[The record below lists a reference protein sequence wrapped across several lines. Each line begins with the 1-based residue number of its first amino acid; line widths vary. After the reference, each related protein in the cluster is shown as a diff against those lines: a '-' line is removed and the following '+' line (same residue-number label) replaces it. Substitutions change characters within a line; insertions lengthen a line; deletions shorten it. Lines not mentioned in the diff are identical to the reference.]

1 MLLAI
6 DSGNTNI
13 VFAIFSE
20 NGEVRGE
27 WRSGT
32 ESNRTADEF
41 GIWLTQLL
49 THHGVKKEDITD
61 AIIATV
67 VPDNLIHLKNLC
79 FSKTILI
86 REKIENITQSTCFC
100 FKEFSISTFFTSH

>member
-1 MLLAI
+1 M
-6 DSGNTNI
+6 
-13 VFAIFSE
+13 
-20 NGEVRGE
+20 GE

-49 THHGVKKEDITD
+49 DRYHINRKDITD

-67 VPDNLIHLKNLC
+67 VPDNLIH
-79 FSKTILI
+79 
-86 REKIENITQSTCFC
+86 
-100 FKEFSISTFFTSH
+100 

>member
-13 VFAIFSE
+13 VFAIFSGD
-20 NGEVRGE
+20 GEVLGE

-49 THHGVKKEDITD
+49 THHGVNKEDITD

-67 VPDNLIHLKNLC
+67 VPDNLVHLKNL
-79 FSKTILI
+79 
-86 REKIENITQSTCFC
+86 NV
-100 FKEFSISTFFTSH
+100 